1 MQLKHVVDQFQIYG
15 DFLSGSPYGSGH
27 INDTYKVS
35 VNISGTKVNYLLQRI
50 NSSIFPNVEKLMEN
64 IVRVTGHCAVKFA
77 SMGCN
82 DISRR
87 CLTVV
92 KTLTGD
98 DYYTDEDGGCWRVYL
113 FIENATGFDVPETNE
128 QIYQA
133 GAAFAG
139 FQSMLVDMPGGPLFE
154 IIPGFHDGRKRFEA
168 FENALSLDRF
178 NRAQSARAEID
189 YQLENSWMFDVLP
202 ELVKK
207 GDIPIRVT
215 HNDTK
220 INNVLIDNET
230 GEGVCVIDLDTVMPG
245 LSLYDFGDLV
255 RTSTSPTQEDE
266 RNIDIVGLRYERFE
280 SLLKGFMSV
289 GRDYL
294 NKTETEHLVFGGKLI
309 TMTIGMRFLTD
320 YLSGDTYFKV
330 HREGHNLDRC
340 RTQYKL
346 VQSITRQQDELE
358 SLVKETAA
366 ENKEL
371 QT

>member
-1 MQLKHVVDQFQIYG
+1 MQLEQIVKQFQIYG
-15 DFLSGSPYGSGH
+15 DFVEGHPYGSGH

-35 VNISGTKVNYLLQRI
+35 VNLSGTKVNYLLQRI
-50 NSSIFPNVEKLMEN
+50 NNAIFPNVEKLMEN
-64 IVRVTGHCAVKFA
+64 ITRVTEHCAEKFCQ
-77 SMGCN
+77 MGYS

-92 KTLTGD
+92 KTHS
-98 DYYTDEDGGCWRVYL
+98 GGSFYFDHEGGYWRVYL
-113 FIENATGFDVPETNE
+113 FVEDATGFDVPETNE

-133 GAAFAG
+133 GAAFAR
-139 FQSMLVDMPGGPLFE
+139 FQSMLVDIPGEPLYE
-154 IIPGFHDGRKRFEA
+154 IIPGFHDGKKRLAA
-168 FENALSLDRF
+168 FENALEADRF
-178 NRAQSARAEID
+178 NRAANASAEIK
-189 YQLENSWMFDVLP
+189 YQLDNAWMFDVLP
-202 ELVKK
+202 DLVKK
-207 GDIPIRVT
+207 GAVPIRVT

-220 INNVLIDNET
+220 INNVLIDDKT
-230 GEGVCVIDLDTVMPG
+230 AEGVCVIDLDTVMPG

-266 RNIDIVGLRYERFE
+266 KNIDIVGLRLDRFE
-280 SLLKGFMSV
+280 SLLNGFMSV

-294 NKTETEHLVFGGKLI
+294 NKTEIEYLVFAGKLI

-346 VQSITRQQDELE
+346 VQSITDQQDELE
-358 SLVKETAA
+358 SLVADTVR
-366 ENKEL
+366 
-371 QT
+371 